1 LKKIAIVGAGLSGA
15 SLAYLLK
22 DHYQITVF
30 EKARGLGGRLSVRY
44 SEQFE
49 FDFGAPYFQALDPHF
64 IEFLKEHAAADFV
77 DDKMVFLP
85 KMNSLVKHL
94 LKDIPLELQ
103 TQITRVSYEDNLWHL
118 HGENGFLG
126 SFDSLFLA
134 IPPQQADNLLGG
146 SIALEPYFLKPCFVL
161 MLGLNTPYAKKVLKL
176 NHPIIERIVAN
187 HLKPG
192 RNHQSSLVVYTHA
205 NWSLEHLESELP
217 HLEDML
223 VDEVLSQLEL
233 QKESASYQQLHRWR
247 YALSDKEHS
256 LGFIYNDS
264 LQLGLI
270 GDAYL
275 KGDVESAYLSAL
287 ALSKHLNQT
296 L

>member
-1 LKKIAIVGAGLSGA
+1 
-15 SLAYLLK
+15 
-22 DHYQITVF
+22 
-30 EKARGLGGRLSVRY
+30 
-44 SEQFE
+44 
-49 FDFGAPYFQALDPHF
+49 
-64 IEFLKEHAAADFV
+64 
-77 DDKMVFLP
+77 
-85 KMNSLVKHL
+85 
-94 LKDIPLELQ
+94 
-103 TQITRVSYEDNLWHL
+103 
-118 HGENGFLG
+118 
-126 SFDSLFLA
+126 
-134 IPPQQADNLLGG
+134 
-146 SIALEPYFLKPCFVL
+146 
-161 MLGLNTPYAKKVLKL
+161 MLGLNTPYAKKLLKL

-233 QKESASYQQLHRWR
+233 QKESVSYQQLHRWR

-256 LGFIYNDS
+256 KGFIYDDS

-296 L
+296 F